1 MEIYGYKC
9 FNSNGTNRY
18 GKRIEEGKIY
28 TTSKPIKYGND
39 GHGHHFCEN
48 LEDTFRFFVSDDS
61 NICEDVCICKVRGFG
76 EIHER
81 EDDRVVEIDD
91 GYYGLYAAE
100 NLEIIKILTRE
111 EIIEYG
117 LNLYPERA
125 EKFVSGLKL
134 SDDEIELFKERY
146 KNSYRVLDA
155 ISYYQLNDKEVY
167 SRRIGLK
174 H

>member
-18 GKRIEEGKIY
+18 
-28 TTSKPIKYGND
+28 
-39 GHGHHFCEN
+39 
-48 LEDTFRFFVSDDS
+48 
-61 NICEDVCICKVRGFG
+61 
-76 EIHER
+76 
-81 EDDRVVEIDD
+81 

-125 EKFVSGLKL
+125 ERFVSGLKL

>member
-1 MEIYGYKC
+1 M
-9 FNSNGTNRY
+9 
-18 GKRIEEGKIY
+18 
-28 TTSKPIKYGND
+28 
-39 GHGHHFCEN
+39 
-48 LEDTFRFFVSDDS
+48 
-61 NICEDVCICKVRGFG
+61 
-76 EIHER
+76 
-81 EDDRVVEIDD
+81 
-91 GYYGLYAAE
+91 
-100 NLEIIKILTRE
+100 TRE

-125 EKFVSGLKL
+125 ERFVSGLKL